1 MPIQANTQTVKTY
14 CFTDGHWANSFF
26 KFDMLKY
33 KRFLRLLSLVL
44 LIILALSGI
53 GIGAAF
59 NPRRERIDNE
69 VRIELVEGEAETEEK
84 QEIKLAPP

>member
-1 MPIQANTQTVKTY
+1 M
-14 CFTDGHWANSFF
+14 
-26 KFDMLKY
+26 
-33 KRFLRLLSLVL
+33 SLVL

-84 QEIKLAPP
+84 ARD